1 MALFDTLEKDPG
13 ALRIREAAG
22 RGTLSHALL
31 FTGSGDR
38 AGLARYAAA
47 AMECT
52 ADRGQPCG
60 VCPACRKV
68 GQDIHPDVITVRDPD
83 HKNIAVDV
91 VRSIRADA
99 YIRPNEGRRKVYLFP
114 DCALLTEQDQNV
126 LLKIVEEG
134 PPYAAFLFCAE
145 NPSQVLQT
153 LRSRCVEVKL
163 RPGTEEDGEPSEAAE
178 ALCRA
183 IGSRRRGAV
192 AELAV
197 RLEKKKLDRE
207 ALAVMLERSRASFAA
222 ALLSLYGR
230 QPGEM
235 DREIAPFLAKNLTKT
250 QIMSTIELL
259 QKYHGECA
267 YNVGPGH
274 VLGALAAELEGI
286 L

>member
-1 MALFDTLEKDPG
+1 MTLFDTLEKDPG

-68 GQDIHPDVITVRDPD
+68 GGDIHPDVITVRDPD

-207 ALAVMLERSRASFAA
+207 ALSAMLEQSRASFAA